1 MFLRDHFGCRWE
13 MVWKMEK
20 RGLWALEDS
29 RRHLVG
35 ALNGPQGASPPDG
48 VPFEYGKEL
57 SLSATLLQH
66 VSLVMNVHFEQ
77 FHGSSEGTLPYLQ
90 RILHLEKNYNTSP
103 IVTQSGGVGSVH
115 RRVFRGDS

>member
-1 MFLRDHFGCRWE
+1 

-29 RRHLVG
+29 HRHLVG
-35 ALNGPQGASPPDG
+35 GLNGPQGASPPDG

-66 VSLVMNVHFEQ
+66 VPLVMNVHFEQ
-77 FHGSSEGTLPYLQ
+77 SFMGAQ
-90 RILHLEKNYNTSP
+90 RGPCPTFKEFSIWKRIT
-103 IVTQSGGVGSVH
+103 TQAQL
-115 RRVFRGDS
+115 